1 MKDNVIAVFGDSI
14 AWGANDSEHGG
25 WVEMLKNFAAKK
37 TDYWTAVYN
46 LGVSGDGVDDLL
58 KRMAPEAEARS
69 PDTVIIAIGANEARY
84 VKKPENPAMT
94 SERFREGMRSLAVL
108 AKGLARNIVFVGV
121 LPFDESRTMPISWV
135 PDFYHTNELAKRNN
149 DIIREECKK
158 SKVPFIDLFSEWMKV
173 DYKKMLGDGV
183 HPTTEGHRKIFK
195 TVSAFLIKSKLL

>member
-46 LGVSGDGVDDLL
+46 LGVSGDGVDGLL

-84 VKKPENPAMT
+84 IKKPENLAMT
-94 SERFREGMRSLAVL
+94 AEKFGENVRSLIGMAN
-108 AKGLARNIVFVGV
+108 GLARNIVFVGV
-121 LPFDESRTMPISWV
+121 LPFDESKAMPISWV
-135 PDFYHTNELAKRNN
+135 PDFYHTNELARRNN
-149 DIIREECKK
+149 DIIRGECKK
-158 SKVPFIDLFSEWMKV
+158 SKVLFVDLFSEWMKV
-173 DYKKMLGDGV
+173 DYKKLLDDGV

-195 TVSAFLIKSKLL
+195 TVSAFLVKSKLL